1 MPTVVLIAFTVP
13 PMTPVVSSDT
23 VENANSIFNMC
34 KDTTIPVA
42 SYNVMLTRP
51 SRGFVANWKMLGRS
65 LGVSEADMYAIW
77 CDHAYSVTEQAMQM
91 FQRWIEMTASG
102 ACQEKNC
109 PPEKFYP
116 RTKIF
121 SDCVENFCPT
131 LKIFVRLAKSF
142 LPDFSSALHVSY
154 CIVAH

>member
-13 PMTPVVSSDT
+13 PITPVVSSDT

-42 SYNVMLTRP
+42 SYNVMLTRL
-51 SRGFVANWKMLGRS
+51 SLGFVADWKMLGRS

-77 CDHAYSVTEQAMQM
+77 RDRAYSVTEQTMQM
-91 FQRWIEMTASG
+91 FQRWIEMTGSG

-109 PPEKFYP
+109 SPKKFYP

-121 SDCVENFCPT
+121 SDCVENFCPPG
-131 LKIFVRLAKSF
+131 KIL
-142 LPDFSSALHVSY
+142 SA
-154 CIVAH
+154 